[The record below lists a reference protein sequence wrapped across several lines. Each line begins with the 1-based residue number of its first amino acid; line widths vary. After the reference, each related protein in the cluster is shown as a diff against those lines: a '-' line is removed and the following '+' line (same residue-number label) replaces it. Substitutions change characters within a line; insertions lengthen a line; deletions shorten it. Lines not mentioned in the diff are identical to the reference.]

1 MSNYNLHT
9 PRQITEL
16 MGQKIQK
23 LRVHRNWTQRT
34 LAKRSGVPLGTLRR
48 FEQSGDISLNSL
60 MMLVGALG
68 MLDEFLRILD
78 PPPAR
83 SIRELEKMERVN
95 ERKRGSI

>member
-1 MSNYNLHT
+1 MSNYQLHT

-23 LRVHRNWTQRT
+23 LRVHKNWTQKT
-34 LAKRSGVPLGTLRR
+34 LSERSGVSLGTLRR

-68 MLDEFLRILD
+68 MLDEFLKILE
-78 PPPAR
+78 PPLAR
-83 SIRELEKMERVN
+83 SIRELERMEKVKT
-95 ERKRGSI
+95 RKRGSS

>member
-1 MSNYNLHT
+1 MSNYQLHT

-16 MGQKIQK
+16 MGKKIQK
-23 LRVHRNWTQRT
+23 LRVHKNWTQRT
-34 LAKRSGVPLGTLRR
+34 LAERSGVPLGTLRR

-68 MLDEFLRILD
+68 MLDEFLRILE

-95 ERKRGSI
+95 ARKRGST